1 MEYAVKYQNIKI
13 DEETNL
19 FIPLEII
26 KGHVKEDTFTTNKYT
41 YKYITTSNINCKYLV
56 GPSFTM
62 DYIRD
67 FYALPADELSNKDVI
82 ELVLMEAKDCVV
94 VYKNGK
100 FVFLDLSTLST
111 PNKKVELYQ
120 IIDGETC
127 LMLNQDS
134 VNELLTTDEI
144 SKLKEKLKF
153 MRDKI
158 CKFSSFAENKGL
170 ELLEL
175 HDGVTNRI
183 YTAEVFGDIKDEEE
197 SKEEELAEE
206 ELTEELNIQEET
218 LYTNEQPKTSALQN
232 FITSTNETSVE
243 GLYNYLKDN
252 IIGHDEALKKIATIL
267 YMNYTSSPL
276 FGTESILIPGPTGT
290 GKTATFNCAAKYFDV
305 PFRNI
310 NTCNL
315 VPEGIVGTTLEDE
328 FEALISECKGN
339 MKLAEKA
346 ILVFDE
352 FDKIGVDKLDTKT
365 SLVNIFLKA
374 LEGGRFPIAR
384 QMKETQIYNTG
395 MASKICLGTFQEA
408 FKKETAPIGFGNKAS
423 LEEEQFDKSLLVKK
437 GYFSSELLTRFQ
449 HFIPYKNLSEE
460 DKKKILLE
468 SKLSYYLAK
477 KERLSAQFGIETIG
491 DEEFA
496 KGVLEEIKK
505 HEKSVRDMNNIV
517 ADTFL
522 DIEYDILSNQ
532 GKYKTLKLTS
542 DTVSKGNYDLS

>member
-183 YTAEVFGDIKDEEE
+183 YTAEVFDEDDTKLTNDDVTIELVTSNDVNTKDDTFSNVE
-197 SKEEELAEE
+197 
-206 ELTEELNIQEET
+206 NIV
-218 LYTNEQPKTSALQN
+218 
-232 FITSTNETSVE
+232 TSTQEKSVE

-328 FEALISECKGN
+328 FEALISECNGN

-517 ADTFL
+517 TDTFL

>member
-1 MEYAVKYQNIKI
+1 MEYAIKYVNIKV
-13 DEETNL
+13 DEETNIL
-19 FIPLEII
+19 LPKEII
-26 KGHVKEDTFTTNKYT
+26 KGHVEGDNFKTNKYA
-41 YKYITTSNINCKYLV
+41 YNYITTNNINTKYLV

-62 DYIRD
+62 KYMREMYD
-67 FYALPADELSNKDVI
+67 LPVGELTDQEVL
-82 ELVLMEAKDCVV
+82 ELILMEAQDTII

-100 FVFLDLSTLST
+100 YAFLDLSSLITSS
-111 PNKKVELYQ
+111 KKVELYQ
-120 IIDGETC
+120 IIDGESC
-127 LMLNQDS
+127 LVLNQDS
-134 VNELLTTDEI
+134 VNNLLTTKTINE
-144 SKLKEKLKF
+144 LKDKLKF

-158 CKFSSFAENKGL
+158 CKFSTYSDKYDIEIF
-170 ELLEL
+170 ELA
-175 HDGVTNRI
+175 DGIKSNI
-183 YTAEVFGDIKDEEE
+183 YMKEVFDEDDTELKDEDVTV
-197 SKEEELAEE
+197 ELVPSNDVNTKD
-206 ELTEELNIQEET
+206 ELSSNLNIK
-218 LYTNEQPKTSALQN
+218 NMV
-232 FITSTNETSVE
+232 TSTKETSVE

-374 LEGGRFPIAR
+374 LEGGRFPISR

-408 FKKETAPIGFGNKAS
+408 FKKEAAPIGFGNNVPH
-423 LEEEQFDKSLLVKK
+423 EEEQFDKTLLVKK
-437 GYFSSELLTRFQ
+437 GYFSAELLTRFQ

-542 DTVSKGNYDLS
+542 DTVSKGNYDLY

>member
-1 MEYAVKYQNIKI
+1 MEYAIKYVNIKV
-13 DEETNL
+13 DEETNIL
-19 FIPLEII
+19 LPKEII
-26 KGHVKEDTFTTNKYT
+26 KGHVEGDSFKTNKYA
-41 YKYITTSNINCKYLV
+41 YNYITKNNINTKYLV
-56 GPSFTM
+56 GPSFTIEHM
-62 DYIRD
+62 RD
-67 FYALPADELSNKDVI
+67 MYALPEEDFTNEQVLELI
-82 ELVLMEAKDCVV
+82 LMEAQDTII

-100 FVFLDLSTLST
+100 YAFLDLSSLITSS
-111 PNKKVELYQ
+111 KKIELYQ
-120 IIDGETC
+120 IIDGESC
-127 LMLNQDS
+127 LFLNQDS
-134 VNELLTTDEI
+134 VNNLLTTTTIND
-144 SKLKEKLKF
+144 LKDKLKF

-158 CKFSSFAENKGL
+158 CKFATYSDKYNIEIL
-170 ELLEL
+170 ELADGIKSSIYMKEIFDEEDTEL
-175 HDGVTNRI
+175 KDDEVTNELV
-183 YTAEVFGDIKDEEE
+183 TSNDANTKDDTFSNIENIVTS
-197 SKEEELAEE
+197 SK
-206 ELTEELNIQEET
+206 
-218 LYTNEQPKTSALQN
+218 
-232 FITSTNETSVE
+232 ETSVE

-374 LEGGRFPIAR
+374 LEGGRFPISR

-408 FKKETAPIGFGNKAS
+408 FKKETAPIGFGNNAS
-423 LEEEQFDKSLLVKK
+423 LEEEQFDKTLLVKK

-542 DTVSKGNYDLS
+542 DTVSKGNYDLY

>member
-1 MEYAVKYQNIKI
+1 MEYAIKYVNIKI
-13 DEETNL
+13 DEETNIL
-19 FIPLEII
+19 LPKEII
-26 KGHVKEDTFTTNKYT
+26 KGHVEGDNFKTNKYA
-41 YKYITTSNINCKYLV
+41 YNYITKNNINAKYLV
-56 GPSFTM
+56 GPSFSIKHM
-62 DYIRD
+62 RD
-67 FYALPADELSNKDVI
+67 MYALSEEDFTNGQVLELI
-82 ELVLMEAKDCVV
+82 LMEAQDTII

-100 FVFLDLSTLST
+100 YAFLDLSSLITSS
-111 PNKKVELYQ
+111 KKIELYQ
-120 IIDGETC
+120 IIDGESC
-127 LMLNQDS
+127 LVLNQDS
-134 VNELLTTDEI
+134 VNNLLTTKTI
-144 SKLKEKLKF
+144 SELKDKLKF

-158 CKFSSFAENKGL
+158 CKFATYSDKYNIEIF
-170 ELLEL
+170 ELA
-175 HDGVTNRI
+175 DGVKSNI
-183 YTAEVFGDIKDEEE
+183 YMKEVFDEDDT
-197 SKEEELAEE
+197 
-206 ELTEELNIQEET
+206 ELTDDDITIELVTSNDVNTKDDTFSNIE
-218 LYTNEQPKTSALQN
+218 N
-232 FITSTNETSVE
+232 IVTSTKEISVE

-423 LEEEQFDKSLLVKK
+423 LEEEQFDKTLLVKK

>member
-1 MEYAVKYQNIKI
+1 MEYAIKYVNIKV
-13 DEETNL
+13 DEETNIL
-19 FIPLEII
+19 LPKEII
-26 KGHVKEDTFTTNKYT
+26 KGHVEGDSFKTNKYA
-41 YKYITTSNINCKYLV
+41 YNYITKNNINTKYLV
-56 GPSFTM
+56 GPSFTIEHM
-62 DYIRD
+62 RD
-67 FYALPADELSNKDVI
+67 MYALPEENFTNEQVLELI
-82 ELVLMEAKDCVV
+82 LMEAQDTII

-100 FVFLDLSTLST
+100 YAFLDLSSLITSS
-111 PNKKVELYQ
+111 KKIELYQ
-120 IIDGETC
+120 IIDGESC
-127 LMLNQDS
+127 LFLNQDS
-134 VNELLTTDEI
+134 VNNLLTTTTIND
-144 SKLKEKLKF
+144 LKDKLKF

-158 CKFSSFAENKGL
+158 CKFATYSDKYNIEIL
-170 ELLEL
+170 ELADGIKSSIYMKEIFDEEDTEL
-175 HDGVTNRI
+175 KNDEVTNELVTSNDANTRED
-183 YTAEVFGDIKDEEE
+183 TFPDIE
-197 SKEEELAEE
+197 
-206 ELTEELNIQEET
+206 NIV
-218 LYTNEQPKTSALQN
+218 
-232 FITSTNETSVE
+232 TSTKETSVE

-374 LEGGRFPIAR
+374 LEGGRFPISR

-408 FKKETAPIGFGNKAS
+408 FKKETAPIGFGNNTPH
-423 LEEEQFDKSLLVKK
+423 EEEHFDKTLLVKK
-437 GYFSSELLTRFQ
+437 GYFTSELLTRFQ

-542 DTVSKGNYDLS
+542 DTVSKGNYDLY

>member
-1 MEYAVKYQNIKI
+1 MEYAIKYVNIKV
-13 DEETNL
+13 DEETNIL
-19 FIPLEII
+19 LPKEII
-26 KGHVKEDTFTTNKYT
+26 KGRVEGDNFKTNKYA
-41 YKYITTSNINCKYLV
+41 YNYITKNNINAKYLV
-56 GPSFTM
+56 GPSFTIEHM
-62 DYIRD
+62 RD
-67 FYALPADELSNKDVI
+67 MYALLEENFTNGQVLELI
-82 ELVLMEAKDCVV
+82 LMEAQDTII

-100 FVFLDLSTLST
+100 YAFLDLSSLITSS
-111 PNKKVELYQ
+111 KKIELYQ
-120 IIDGETC
+120 IIDGESC
-127 LMLNQDS
+127 LFLNQDS
-134 VNELLTTDEI
+134 VNNLLTTKTI
-144 SKLKEKLKF
+144 SELKDKLKF

-158 CKFSSFAENKGL
+158 CKFATYSDKYNIEVF
-170 ELLEL
+170 ELA
-175 HDGVTNRI
+175 DGVKSNI
-183 YTAEVFGDIKDEEE
+183 YMKEVFDEDDT
-197 SKEEELAEE
+197 
-206 ELTEELNIQEET
+206 ELTDDDVTIELVTSNDVNVNTKDDTISNIE
-218 LYTNEQPKTSALQN
+218 N
-232 FITSTNETSVE
+232 IVTSTNEKSVE

-267 YMNYTSSPL
+267 YMNYTSNPIY
-276 FGTESILIPGPTGT
+276 GTESILIPGPTGT

-328 FEALISECKGN
+328 FEALISECNGN

-374 LEGGRFPIAR
+374 LEGGRFPISR

-408 FKKETAPIGFGNKAS
+408 FKKETSPIGFGNNVHH
-423 LEEEQFDKSLLVKK
+423 EEEQFDKTLLVKK

-505 HEKSVRDMNNIV
+505 HEKSVRDLNNIV

-522 DIEYDILSNQ
+522 DIEYDILSNK

>member
-1 MEYAVKYQNIKI
+1 MEYAIKYVNIKV
-13 DEETNL
+13 DEETNIL
-19 FIPLEII
+19 LPKEII
-26 KGHVKEDTFTTNKYT
+26 KGHVEGDSFKTNKYA
-41 YKYITTSNINCKYLV
+41 YNYITKNNINTKYLV
-56 GPSFTM
+56 GPSFTIEHM
-62 DYIRD
+62 RD
-67 FYALPADELSNKDVI
+67 MYALPEEDFTNEQVLELI
-82 ELVLMEAKDCVV
+82 LMEAQDTII

-100 FVFLDLSTLST
+100 YAFLDLSSLITSS
-111 PNKKVELYQ
+111 KKIELYQ
-120 IIDGETC
+120 IIDGESC
-127 LMLNQDS
+127 LFLNQDS
-134 VNELLTTDEI
+134 VNNLLTTTTIND
-144 SKLKEKLKF
+144 LKDKLKF

-158 CKFSSFAENKGL
+158 CKFSTYSDKYNIEIL
-170 ELLEL
+170 ELADGIKSSIYMKEIFDEEDTEL
-175 HDGVTNRI
+175 KDDEVTNELV
-183 YTAEVFGDIKDEEE
+183 TSNDANTKDDTFSNIENIVTS
-197 SKEEELAEE
+197 SK
-206 ELTEELNIQEET
+206 
-218 LYTNEQPKTSALQN
+218 
-232 FITSTNETSVE
+232 ETSVE

-276 FGTESILIPGPTGT
+276 FGTETILIPGPTGT

-374 LEGGRFPIAR
+374 LEGGRFPISR

-437 GYFSSELLTRFQ
+437 GYFSSELLTRFH

-477 KERLSAQFGIETIG
+477 KERLNAQFGIETIG

-542 DTVSKGNYDLS
+542 DTVSKGNYDLF

>member
-1 MEYAVKYQNIKI
+1 MEYAIKYVNIKV
-13 DEETNL
+13 DEETNIL
-19 FIPLEII
+19 LPKEII
-26 KGHVKEDTFTTNKYT
+26 KGHVEGENFKTNKYA
-41 YKYITTSNINCKYLV
+41 YNYITKNNINTKYLV
-56 GPSFTM
+56 GPSFTIEHM
-62 DYIRD
+62 RD
-67 FYALPADELSNKDVI
+67 MYALPEEDFTNGQVLELI
-82 ELVLMEAKDCVV
+82 LMEAQDTII

-100 FVFLDLSTLST
+100 YAFLDLSSLITSS
-111 PNKKVELYQ
+111 KKVELYQ
-120 IIDGETC
+120 VIDGESC
-127 LMLNQDS
+127 LFLNQDS
-134 VNELLTTDEI
+134 VNNLLTTKTITELKD
-144 SKLKEKLKF
+144 KLQA

-158 CKFSSFAENKGL
+158 CKFATYSDKYGIEIF
-170 ELLEL
+170 ELA
-175 HDGVTNRI
+175 DGVKSNI
-183 YTAEVFGDIKDEEE
+183 YMKEVFDEEDT
-197 SKEEELAEE
+197 ELKNDDVTI
-206 ELTEELNIQEET
+206 ELVTSNDVNT
-218 LYTNEQPKTSALQN
+218 KDDTFPKIEN
-232 FITSTNETSVE
+232 MVTSTKETSVE

-374 LEGGRFPIAR
+374 LEGGRFPISR

-408 FKKETAPIGFGNKAS
+408 FKKEAAPIGFGNNFPH
-423 LEEEQFDKSLLVKK
+423 EEEQFDKTLLVKK
-437 GYFSSELLTRFQ
+437 GYFSAELLTRFQ

-542 DTVSKGNYDLS
+542 DTVSKGNYDLY

>member
-1 MEYAVKYQNIKI
+1 MEYAIKYVNIKI
-13 DEETNL
+13 DEETNIL
-19 FIPLEII
+19 LPKEII
-26 KGHVKEDTFTTNKYT
+26 KGRVEGENFKTNKYA
-41 YKYITTSNINCKYLV
+41 YNYITKSNINTKYLV
-56 GPSFTM
+56 GPSFTIEHM
-62 DYIRD
+62 RNM
-67 FYALPADELSNKDVI
+67 YALPEEEFTNKQVLELI
-82 ELVLMEAKDCVV
+82 LMEAQDTII

-100 FVFLDLSTLST
+100 YAFLDLSSLITSS
-111 PNKKVELYQ
+111 KKVELYQ
-120 IIDGETC
+120 VIDGESC
-127 LMLNQDS
+127 LFLNQDS
-134 VNELLTTDEI
+134 VNNLLTIKTITE
-144 SKLKEKLKF
+144 LKDKLKF

-158 CKFSSFAENKGL
+158 CKFATYSDNYDIEIFELADGVKSNIYMKEVFDEEDNQ
-170 ELLEL
+170 ELLNDEVSSEL
-175 HDGVTNRI
+175 DKLDDVNTKDD
-183 YTAEVFGDIKDEEE
+183 TFSDIK
-197 SKEEELAEE
+197 
-206 ELTEELNIQEET
+206 NMV
-218 LYTNEQPKTSALQN
+218 
-232 FITSTNETSVE
+232 TSTKETSVE
-243 GLYNYLKDN
+243 GLYKYLKDN

-305 PFRNI
+305 PFRYI

-374 LEGGRFPIAR
+374 LEGGRFPISR

-408 FKKETAPIGFGNKAS
+408 FKKETAPIGFGNNAP
-423 LEEEQFDKSLLVKK
+423 LEEEQFDKTLLVKK
-437 GYFSSELLTRFQ
+437 GYFTSELLTRFQ

-477 KERLSAQFGIETIG
+477 KERLSVQFGIETIG

-532 GKYKTLKLTS
+532 GKYKTLKLTR
-542 DTVSKGNYDLS
+542 DTVSKGNYDLY

>member
-1 MEYAVKYQNIKI
+1 MEYAIKYGNIKI
-13 DEETNL
+13 DEETNIL
-19 FIPLEII
+19 LPKEII
-26 KGHVKEDTFTTNKYT
+26 KGRVEGENFKTNKYA
-41 YKYITTSNINCKYLV
+41 YNYITKSNINTKYLV
-56 GPSFTM
+56 GPSFTIEHM
-62 DYIRD
+62 RNM
-67 FYALPADELSNKDVI
+67 YALPEEEFTNKQVLELI
-82 ELVLMEAKDCVV
+82 LMEAQDTII

-100 FVFLDLSTLST
+100 YAFLDLSSLITSS
-111 PNKKVELYQ
+111 KKVELYQ
-120 IIDGETC
+120 VIDGESC
-127 LMLNQDS
+127 LFLNQDS
-134 VNELLTTDEI
+134 VNNLLTIKTITE
-144 SKLKEKLKF
+144 LKDKLKF

-158 CKFSSFAENKGL
+158 CKFATYSDNYDIEIFELADGVKSNIYMKEVFDEEDNQ
-170 ELLEL
+170 ELLNDEVSSEL
-175 HDGVTNRI
+175 DKLDDVNTKDD
-183 YTAEVFGDIKDEEE
+183 TFSDIK
-197 SKEEELAEE
+197 
-206 ELTEELNIQEET
+206 NMV
-218 LYTNEQPKTSALQN
+218 
-232 FITSTNETSVE
+232 TSTKETSVE
-243 GLYNYLKDN
+243 GLYKYLKDN

-305 PFRNI
+305 PFRYI

-374 LEGGRFPIAR
+374 LEGGRFPISR

-408 FKKETAPIGFGNKAS
+408 FKKETAPIGFGNNAP
-423 LEEEQFDKSLLVKK
+423 LEEEQFDKTLLVKK
-437 GYFSSELLTRFQ
+437 GYFTSELLTRFQ

-477 KERLSAQFGIETIG
+477 KERLSVQFGIETIG

-532 GKYKTLKLTS
+532 GKYKTLKLTR
-542 DTVSKGNYDLS
+542 DTVSKGNYDLY

>member
-1 MEYAVKYQNIKI
+1 MEYAIKYGNIKI
-13 DEETNL
+13 DEETNIL
-19 FIPLEII
+19 LPKEII
-26 KGHVKEDTFTTNKYT
+26 KGRVEGENFKTNKYA
-41 YKYITTSNINCKYLV
+41 YNYITKSNINTKYLV
-56 GPSFTM
+56 GPSFTIEHM
-62 DYIRD
+62 RNM
-67 FYALPADELSNKDVI
+67 YALPEEEFTNKQVLELI
-82 ELVLMEAKDCVV
+82 LMEAQDTII

-100 FVFLDLSTLST
+100 YAFLDLSSLITSS
-111 PNKKVELYQ
+111 KKVELYQ
-120 IIDGETC
+120 VIDGESC
-127 LMLNQDS
+127 LFLNQDS
-134 VNELLTTDEI
+134 VNNLLTIKTITE
-144 SKLKEKLKF
+144 LKDKLKF

-158 CKFSSFAENKGL
+158 CKFATYSDNYDIEIFELADGVKSNIYMKEVFDEEDNQ
-170 ELLEL
+170 ELLNDEVSSEL
-175 HDGVTNRI
+175 DKLDDVNTKDD
-183 YTAEVFGDIKDEEE
+183 TFSDIK
-197 SKEEELAEE
+197 
-206 ELTEELNIQEET
+206 NMV
-218 LYTNEQPKTSALQN
+218 
-232 FITSTNETSVE
+232 TSTKETSVE
-243 GLYNYLKDN
+243 GLYKYLKDN

-374 LEGGRFPIAR
+374 LEGGRFPISR

-408 FKKETAPIGFGNKAS
+408 FKKETAPIGFGNNAP
-423 LEEEQFDKSLLVKK
+423 LEEEQFDKTLLVKK
-437 GYFSSELLTRFQ
+437 GYFTSELLTRFQ

-477 KERLSAQFGIETIG
+477 KERLSVQFGIETIG

-532 GKYKTLKLTS
+532 GKYKTLKLTR
-542 DTVSKGNYDLS
+542 DTVSKGNYDLY

>member
-19 FIPLEII
+19 LIPVEII
-26 KGHVKEDTFTTNKYT
+26 KGHVKEDTFTTNKYA

-82 ELVLMEAKDCVV
+82 ELVLMEAKDDVI

-144 SKLKEKLKF
+144 SKLKDKLKF

-175 HDGVTNRI
+175 HDGVTNCI
-183 YTAEVFGDIKDEEE
+183 YTAEVFDDTKDEEE
-197 SKEEELAEE
+197 SNEE
-206 ELTEELNIQEET
+206 ELTEEENIQEEIP
-218 LYTNEQPKTSALQN
+218 YSNEQPKTSALQN
-232 FITSTNETSVE
+232 FITSTNEVSVE
-243 GLYNYLKDN
+243 GLYNYLKSN

-267 YMNYTSSPL
+267 YMNYTSNPMY
-276 FGTESILIPGPTGT
+276 GTESILIPGPTGT
-290 GKTATFNCAAKYFDV
+290 GKTATFNCASKYFNI

-328 FEALISECKGN
+328 FESLIDECKGDI
-339 MKLAEKA
+339 KLAEKA
-346 ILVFDE
+346 ILIFDE

-365 SLVNIFLKA
+365 SLINIFLKA
-374 LEGGRFPIAR
+374 LEGGRFPISR
-384 QMKETQIYNTG
+384 QMKQTKIYNTG
-395 MASKICLGTFQEA
+395 MASKVCLGTFQEA
-408 FKKETAPIGFGNKAS
+408 FKKEKALIGFG
-423 LEEEQFDKSLLVKK
+423 LEAPAEEQFDKNLLVNK
-437 GYFSSELLTRFQ
+437 GYFTSELLTRFQ
-449 HFIPYKNLSEE
+449 HFIPYKNLSDE

-468 SKLSYYLAK
+468 SKLSYYIAK
-477 KERLSAQFGIETIG
+477 KERLSAQFGITTIG
-491 DEEFA
+491 DEDFA
-496 KGVLEEIKK
+496 KGVLEEIKA
-505 HEKSVRDMNNIV
+505 HGKSVRDMNNIV

-522 DIEYDILSNQ
+522 DIEYNILSNE
-532 GKYKTLKLTS
+532 GKYKTLKLTD
-542 DTVSKGNYDLS
+542 DTVSKGNYDLY

>member
-1 MEYAVKYQNIKI
+1 MEYAIKYVNIKV
-13 DEETNL
+13 DEETNIL
-19 FIPLEII
+19 LPKEII
-26 KGHVKEDTFTTNKYT
+26 KGHVEGDSFKTNKYA
-41 YKYITTSNINCKYLV
+41 YNYITKNNINTKYLV
-56 GPSFTM
+56 GPSFTIEHM
-62 DYIRD
+62 RD
-67 FYALPADELSNKDVI
+67 MYALPEEDFTNEQVLELI
-82 ELVLMEAKDCVV
+82 LMEAQDTII

-100 FVFLDLSTLST
+100 YAFLDLSSLITSS
-111 PNKKVELYQ
+111 KKIELYQ
-120 IIDGETC
+120 IIDGESC
-127 LMLNQDS
+127 LFLNQDS
-134 VNELLTTDEI
+134 VNNLLTTTTIND
-144 SKLKEKLKF
+144 LKDKLKF

-158 CKFSSFAENKGL
+158 CKFSTYSDKYNIEIL
-170 ELLEL
+170 ELADGIKSSIYMKEIFDEEDTEL
-175 HDGVTNRI
+175 KDDEVTNELVTSNDVNTRED
-183 YTAEVFGDIKDEEE
+183 TFPDIE
-197 SKEEELAEE
+197 
-206 ELTEELNIQEET
+206 NIV
-218 LYTNEQPKTSALQN
+218 
-232 FITSTNETSVE
+232 TSTKETSVE

-374 LEGGRFPIAR
+374 LEGGRFPISR

-408 FKKETAPIGFGNKAS
+408 FKKETAPIGFGNNAS
-423 LEEEQFDKSLLVKK
+423 LEEEQFDKTLLVKK

-542 DTVSKGNYDLS
+542 DTVSKGNYDLY

>member
-1 MEYAVKYQNIKI
+1 MEYAIKYVNIKV
-13 DEETNL
+13 DEETNIL
-19 FIPLEII
+19 LPKEII
-26 KGHVKEDTFTTNKYT
+26 KGHVEGENFKTNKYA
-41 YKYITTSNINCKYLV
+41 YNYITSNNINTKYLV

-62 DYIRD
+62 KYMREMYD
-67 FYALPADELSNKDVI
+67 LPVGELTDQEVL
-82 ELVLMEAKDCVV
+82 ELILMEAQDTII

-100 FVFLDLSTLST
+100 YAFLDLSSLITLS
-111 PNKKVELYQ
+111 KKIELYQ
-120 IIDGETC
+120 IIDGESC
-127 LMLNQDS
+127 LLLNQDS
-134 VNELLTTDEI
+134 VNNLLTTKTINE
-144 SKLKEKLKF
+144 LKDKLKF

-158 CKFSSFAENKGL
+158 CKFATYSDKHNIEIF
-170 ELLEL
+170 ELA
-175 HDGVTNRI
+175 DGVTSNI
-183 YTAEVFGDIKDEEE
+183 YMKEVFDEDDT
-197 SKEEELAEE
+197 
-206 ELTEELNIQEET
+206 ELTDDDVTIELVSSNDVNTKDDTFPNIE
-218 LYTNEQPKTSALQN
+218 NMV
-232 FITSTNETSVE
+232 TSTKETSVE

-328 FEALISECKGN
+328 FEALINECNGN

-374 LEGGRFPIAR
+374 LEGGRFPISR
-384 QMKETQIYNTG
+384 QMKETKIYNTG

-408 FKKETAPIGFGNKAS
+408 FKKEAAPIGFGNNAP
-423 LEEEQFDKSLLVKK
+423 LEEEQFDKTLLVKK
-437 GYFSSELLTRFQ
+437 GYFTSELLTRFQ

-542 DTVSKGNYDLS
+542 DTVSKGNYDLY

>member
-1 MEYAVKYQNIKI
+1 MEYAIKYVNIKV
-13 DEETNL
+13 DEETNIL
-19 FIPLEII
+19 LPKEII
-26 KGHVKEDTFTTNKYT
+26 KGHVEGDSFKTNKYA
-41 YKYITTSNINCKYLV
+41 YNYITKNNINTKYLV
-56 GPSFTM
+56 GPSFTIEHM
-62 DYIRD
+62 RD
-67 FYALPADELSNKDVI
+67 MYALPEENFTNEQVLELI
-82 ELVLMEAKDCVV
+82 LMEAQDTII

-100 FVFLDLSTLST
+100 YAFLDLSSLITSS
-111 PNKKVELYQ
+111 KKIELYQ
-120 IIDGETC
+120 IIDGESC
-127 LMLNQDS
+127 LFLNQDS
-134 VNELLTTDEI
+134 VNNLLTTTTIND
-144 SKLKEKLKF
+144 LKDKLKF

-158 CKFSSFAENKGL
+158 CKFATYSDKYNIEIL
-170 ELLEL
+170 ELADGIKSSIYMKEIFDEQDTEL
-175 HDGVTNRI
+175 KNDEVTNELVTSNDANTRED
-183 YTAEVFGDIKDEEE
+183 TFPDIE
-197 SKEEELAEE
+197 
-206 ELTEELNIQEET
+206 NIV
-218 LYTNEQPKTSALQN
+218 
-232 FITSTNETSVE
+232 TSTKETSVE

-374 LEGGRFPIAR
+374 LEGGRFPISR

-408 FKKETAPIGFGNKAS
+408 FKKETAPIGFGNNTPH
-423 LEEEQFDKSLLVKK
+423 EEEHFDKTLLVKK
-437 GYFSSELLTRFQ
+437 GYFTSELLTRFQ

-542 DTVSKGNYDLS
+542 DTVSKGNYDLY

>member
-1 MEYAVKYQNIKI
+1 MEYAIKYVNIKI
-13 DEETNL
+13 DEETNIFL
-19 FIPLEII
+19 PKEII
-26 KGHVKEDTFTTNKYT
+26 KGRVEGDNFKTNKYA
-41 YKYITTSNINCKYLV
+41 YNYITANNINAKYLV

-62 DYIRD
+62 EYMRKM
-67 FYALPADELSNKDVI
+67 YALPVGELTDQEVL
-82 ELVLMEAKDCVV
+82 ELILLEAKDTII

-100 FVFLDLSTLST
+100 YAFLDLSNLITLS
-111 PNKKVELYQ
+111 KKIELYQ
-120 IIDGETC
+120 IIDGESSIV
-127 LMLNQDS
+127 LNQDS
-134 VNELLTTDEI
+134 INNLLTTKTINE
-144 SKLKEKLKF
+144 LKDKLKF

-158 CKFSSFAENKGL
+158 CKFATYSDKYNIEIF
-170 ELLEL
+170 ELA
-175 HDGVTNRI
+175 DGIKSGI
-183 YTAEVFGDIKDEEE
+183 YMKEVFDEDDT
-197 SKEEELAEE
+197 
-206 ELTEELNIQEET
+206 ELTDDEVSIELVTSNEVNNKNDINSTPNSENIVT
-218 LYTNEQPKTSALQN
+218 T
-232 FITSTNETSVE
+232 TNETSVE
-243 GLYNYLKDN
+243 GLYKYLKSN

-267 YMNYTSSPL
+267 YMNYTSNPIY
-276 FGTESILIPGPTGT
+276 GTESILIPGPTGT
-290 GKTATFNCAAKYFDV
+290 GKTATFNCAAKYFDI

-328 FEALISECKGN
+328 FEALINECNGN

-374 LEGGRFPIAR
+374 LEGGRFPISR
-384 QMKETQIYNTG
+384 QLKETKIYNTG

-408 FKKETAPIGFGNKAS
+408 FKKETSPIGFGNNAS
-423 LEEEQFDKSLLVKK
+423 LKEEQFDKSLLVKK

-449 HFIPYKNLSEE
+449 HFIPYKNLSDE

-477 KERLSAQFGIETIG
+477 KERLNSQFGIETIG

-522 DIEYDILSNQ
+522 DIEYNILSNQ

-542 DTVSKGNYDLS
+542 ETVSKGNYDLY

>member
-1 MEYAVKYQNIKI
+1 MEYAIKYVNIKV
-13 DEETNL
+13 DEETNIL
-19 FIPLEII
+19 LPKEII
-26 KGHVKEDTFTTNKYT
+26 KGHVEGDSFKTNKYA
-41 YKYITTSNINCKYLV
+41 YNYITKNNINTKYLV
-56 GPSFTM
+56 GPSFTIEHM
-62 DYIRD
+62 RD
-67 FYALPADELSNKDVI
+67 MYALPEEDFTNEQVLELI
-82 ELVLMEAKDCVV
+82 LMEAQDTII

-100 FVFLDLSTLST
+100 YAFLDLSSLITSS
-111 PNKKVELYQ
+111 KKIELYQ
-120 IIDGETC
+120 IIDGESC
-127 LMLNQDS
+127 LFLNQDS
-134 VNELLTTDEI
+134 VNNLLTTTTIND
-144 SKLKEKLKF
+144 LKDKLKF

-158 CKFSSFAENKGL
+158 CKFSTYSDKYNIEIL
-170 ELLEL
+170 ELADGIKSSIYMKEIFDEEDTEL
-175 HDGVTNRI
+175 KDDEVTNELV
-183 YTAEVFGDIKDEEE
+183 TSNDANTKDDTFSNIENIVTS
-197 SKEEELAEE
+197 SK
-206 ELTEELNIQEET
+206 
-218 LYTNEQPKTSALQN
+218 
-232 FITSTNETSVE
+232 ETSVE

-374 LEGGRFPIAR
+374 LEGGRFPISR

-408 FKKETAPIGFGNKAS
+408 FKKETAPIGFGNNAPH
-423 LEEEQFDKSLLVKK
+423 EEEHFDKTLLVKK
-437 GYFSSELLTRFQ
+437 GYFTSELLTRFQ

-542 DTVSKGNYDLS
+542 DTVSKGNYDLY